1 MVKHSDIL
9 YVMHASLIAHDYWYD
24 CHGVN
29 DCVMSLVSECVCMG
43 WGVCVCVCMCMERGS
58 VFICVYVI
66 LNICCYLVS
75 VQI

>member
-9 YVMHASLIAHDYWYD
+9 SVMHASLIAHDYWYD

-43 WGVCVCVCMCMERGS
+43 WGVCVCVC
-58 VFICVYVI
+58 VYVHGTWKCI
-66 LNICCYLVS
+66 YLCVCDFEHMLLPC
-75 VQI
+75 